1 MGFDLLNKL
10 DVVVAIC
17 NRQTLAP
24 SYSSSKFKAIIG
36 ECGEAIFNLFESKYQ
51 QFSRE
56 QVLVVNAQ
64 SPYEFTIQL
73 KSERTRKTI
82 KVTMSDYDEEQ
93 LMIVGQ
99 DITELKKL
107 EYSLQS
113 YASIM
118 ETQEKSLIKMAY
130 TDSLTG
136 IDNRRAMFKRFNE
149 YIQNQNQN
157 QHQHQSQNNIK
168 GSIAVLDIDH
178 FKKFNDVFG
187 HEFGDYVLKYFAE
200 KVTLALDNDC
210 YFARIG
216 GEEFCVLS
224 YTRNGAE
231 LNTLIN
237 TVLDSIKCCEILT
250 PEKNI
255 TQLSFSAGIV
265 EYTDYGTTLDELLS
279 NADKALYFAKATGRG
294 QVISFST
301 DLLAK
306 HEVKP
311 IPKFREIKR

>member
-1 MGFDLLNKL
+1 MTIDLLNKL
-10 DVVVAIC
+10 DAVVAIC

-36 ECGEAIFNLFESKYQ
+36 ECGEAILNLFESKYQ

-56 QVLVVNAQ
+56 KVLAVNAQ
-64 SPYEFTIQL
+64 SPYAFTIQL
-73 KSERTRKTI
+73 KAERTRKTI
-82 KVTMSDYDEEQ
+82 KVTISDYCEDQ

-136 IDNRRAMFKRFNE
+136 IANRRAMFKKFNE
-149 YIQNQNQN
+149 DIQK
-157 QHQHQSQNNIK
+157 QNNTK
-168 GSIAVLDIDH
+168 GSISVLDIDH
-178 FKKFNDVFG
+178 FKQFNDVYG

-210 YFARIG
+210 YFSRIG
-216 GEEFCVLS
+216 GEEFCVFS
-224 YTRNGAE
+224 YTHNGAE
-231 LNTLIN
+231 LAKLIN
-237 TVLDSIKCCEILT
+237 RVLDSIKCCEIQT

-265 EYTDYGTTLDELLS
+265 EYTKQGMTLDELLS

-301 DLLAK
+301 DLFTK
-306 HEVKP
+306 HEAKP
-311 IPKFREIKR
+311 MAKSREIKR

>member
-1 MGFDLLNKL
+1 M
-10 DVVVAIC
+10 
-17 NRQTLAP
+17 P
-24 SYSSSKFKAIIG
+24 SYSSSKFKAMIG
-36 ECGEAIFNLFESKYQ
+36 ACGEAIFNLFESKDK

-56 QVLVVNAQ
+56 KVLTVDAQ
-64 SPYEFTIQL
+64 NPYEFVIQL
-73 KSERTRKTI
+73 KDDRTRKTI
-82 KVTMSDYDEEQ
+82 KVTISDYCKEQ

-99 DITELKKL
+99 DISELKKL

-136 IDNRRAMFKRFNE
+136 IANRRAMFKKFNE
-149 YIQNQNQN
+149 YIEYQNQD
-157 QHQHQSQNNIK
+157 NINV
-168 GSIAVLDIDH
+168 SLCVLDIDH
-178 FKKFNDVFG
+178 FKQFNDIYG
-187 HEFGDYVLKYFAE
+187 HEFGDDVLKSFAE
-200 KVTLALDNDC
+200 KVTLALDDDC

-224 YTRNGAE
+224 YTRNSVE
-231 LNTLIN
+231 LNTLIHN
-237 TVLDSIKCCEILT
+237 VLDSIKFSEILT

-255 TQLSFSAGIV
+255 TQISFSAGIV
-265 EYTDYGTTLDELLS
+265 EYTKHGTTLDELLS

-306 HEVKP
+306 HEATLTA
-311 IPKFREIKR
+311 KFRETKR

>member
-10 DVVVAIC
+10 DIVVAIC
-17 NRQTLAP
+17 DRQTLAP

-36 ECGEAIFNLFESKYQ
+36 ECSEAIFNLFESKYQ

-56 QVLVVNAQ
+56 QVLAVNAQ
-64 SPYEFTIQL
+64 SPYAFTIQL
-73 KSERTRKTI
+73 KAERTRKTI
-82 KVTMSDYDEEQ
+82 KVTMSDYDEDQ

-113 YASIM
+113 YASLM
-118 ETQEKSLIKMAY
+118 ETQEKNLIELAY

-136 IDNRRAMFKRFNE
+136 IANRRAMFKRFND
-149 YIQNQNQN
+149 YTQNQNQN
-157 QHQHQSQNNIK
+157 NTK
-168 GSIAVLDIDH
+168 GSVSVLDIDH
-178 FKKFNDVFG
+178 FKQFNDDYG

-210 YFARIG
+210 YFSRIG
-216 GEEFCVLS
+216 GEEFCVFS

-231 LNTLIN
+231 LTKLID
-237 TVLDSIKCCEILT
+237 TVLDSIKCCDILT

-265 EYTDYGTTLDELLS
+265 EYTKHGTTLDELLS

-294 QVISFST
+294 QVIFFST

-306 HEVKP
+306 NEAKP
-311 IPKFREIKR
+311 MAKFREVKR

>member
-51 QFSRE
+51 EFSRE
-56 QVLVVNAQ
+56 QVLAVTAQ
-64 SPYEFTIQL
+64 SPYAFTIQL
-73 KSERTRKTI
+73 KDERTRKTI
-82 KVTMSDYDEEQ
+82 KVIMSDYDEDQ

-107 EYSLQS
+107 EYSLQA
-113 YASIM
+113 YASLM

-136 IDNRRAMFKRFNE
+136 IANRRAMFKRFNE

-157 QHQHQSQNNIK
+157 QNNTK
-168 GSIAVLDIDH
+168 GSICIIDIDH
-178 FKKFNDVFG
+178 FKQFNDVYG
-187 HEFGDYVLKYFAE
+187 HEFGDYVLKRFAE

-216 GEEFCVLS
+216 GEEFCVFS
-224 YTRNGAE
+224 YTRTGIE
-231 LNTLIN
+231 LTTLID
-237 TVLDSIKCCEILT
+237 TVLDSIKCYEILT
-250 PEKNI
+250 PEKNM

-265 EYTDYGTTLDELLS
+265 ENTTHGTTLDELLS
-279 NADKALYFAKATGRG
+279 NADMALYFAKATGRG

-306 HEVKP
+306 HEAKP
-311 IPKFREIKR
+311 MPKSREIKR

>member
-10 DVVVAIC
+10 DAVVAIC

-36 ECGEAIFNLFESKYQ
+36 ECGEAIFNIFESKYQ

-136 IDNRRAMFKRFNE
+136 IDNRRAMFKKFNE
-149 YIQNQNQN
+149 YTQN
-157 QHQHQSQNNIK
+157 QNNIK
-168 GSIAVLDIDH
+168 GSISVLDIDH
-178 FKKFNDVFG
+178 FKQFNDVYG
-187 HEFGDYVLKYFAE
+187 HEFGDYVLRYFAE

-210 YFARIG
+210 YFSRIG
-216 GEEFCVLS
+216 GEEFCVFS

-265 EYTDYGTTLDELLS
+265 EYTNHGTTLDELLS

>member
-51 QFSRE
+51 AFSRE
-56 QVLVVNAQ
+56 QVLAVNSQ
-64 SPYEFTIQL
+64 SPYAFTIEL
-73 KSERTRKTI
+73 KDERMRKII
-82 KVTMSDYDEEQ
+82 KITMSDYAEDQ

-113 YASIM
+113 YASLM

-136 IDNRRAMFKRFNE
+136 IANRRAMFKRFNE
-149 YIQNQNQN
+149 YIQNQNN
-157 QHQHQSQNNIK
+157 SK
-168 GSIAVLDIDH
+168 ASIAVIDIDH
-178 FKKFNDVFG
+178 FKQFNDDYG

-210 YFARIG
+210 YFSRIG
-216 GEEFCVLS
+216 GEEFCVFS

-231 LNTLIN
+231 LTTLID
-237 TVLDSIKCCEILT
+237 TVLDTIKCCEILT
-250 PEKNI
+250 PENNI

-265 EYTDYGTTLDELLS
+265 EYTKQGTTLDELLS
-279 NADKALYFAKATGRG
+279 NADKALYFAKATGRS

-301 DLLAK
+301 DLFVK
-306 HEVKP
+306 HEAKSMA
-311 IPKFREIKR
+311 KFREVKR